1 MLSSFSLISLIGVML
16 GVLALVVV
24 MAVFAGL
31 ERNVKQRYL
40 DALPH
45 ILLMRSDR
53 MPREEADESIKLLKH
68 LPHVES
74 ATPYVADNVVI
85 DAPTDQRPVDFRAID
100 TSDPVQVAGLQKL
113 LDTKAY
119 PGSSADL
126 GIDDRVVISS
136 LIANNLGIQ
145 VGDKIRLISTRNVR
159 EVMKIFKSTELPPV
173 REAYR
178 EVWATVTDS
187 LQSGWVAQGEKFTL
201 TFTRWRETYQALQA
215 IYEDEIRPV
224 ESEQIEAILLAMD
237 ESEKGDDKAGVFT
250 FTANLK
256 LRIENAIT
264 QLNATDSEKMNS
276 EALRDLKSLIL
287 PKDVQ
292 VIGIYPASL
301 MAATPALFV
310 PLRLGQ
316 SLAGLGE
323 SVQGIRL
330 TLEDPYQAEAFKISA
345 SQTLGPDWNL
355 HTWGEAYEPFFRLI
369 AQQRVMMYF
378 VLIFIMLVS
387 AFSIMAVMFTIT
399 IQKRCEIGVMKSL
412 GASSGQIIRVF
423 LYQGMILGTLGALLG
438 VGLGRLVILFRGDL
452 QTALRLFGFDPFSE
466 SLIGSTILPAYN
478 NPWEQA
484 AFALMAFIL
493 CSLAALVPAFFAARS
508 DAAKSLR
515 NL

>member
-45 ILLMRSDR
+45 VLLMRPDR
-53 MPREEADESIKLLKH
+53 MLRQEADETIKMVRS
-68 LPHVES
+68 LPYVES

-100 TSDPVQVAGLQKL
+100 TTDPVQVAGLQKL
-113 LDTKAY
+113 LDPQAY

-136 LIANNLGIQ
+136 LIANNLGIK

-159 EVMKIFKSTELPPV
+159 EVMKIFKSTERPPV
-173 REAYR
+173 REAYP
-178 EVWATVTDS
+178 EDWKKVTTV
-187 LQSGWVAQGEKFTL
+187 LHSGWKAQGENFTL
-201 TFTRWRETYQALQA
+201 PFTPYRETYDTLQK
-215 IYEDEIRPV
+215 IYGDEIRQAERDHV
-224 ESEQIEAILLAMD
+224 EAILLAMD
-237 ESEKGDDKAGVFT
+237 ESEKGDDASGVFI
-250 FTANLK
+250 FTSASK
-256 LRIENAIT
+256 ARIEKALT
-264 QLNATDSEKMNS
+264 ALDTADAEKMNS
-276 EALRDLKSLIL
+276 EVLMGLKTLIL
-287 PKDVQ
+287 PKEVE
-292 VIGIYPASL
+292 VIGIYPASI

-310 PLRLGQ
+310 PLPLAQ
-316 SLAGLGE
+316 NLAGLGDT
-323 SVQGIRL
+323 VQGIRL
-330 TLEDPYQAEAFKISA
+330 TLDDPYQAEAFKVIA
-345 SQTLGPDWNL
+345 SQTLGPDWIL

-399 IQKRCEIGVMKSL
+399 IQKRREIGVMKSL

-452 QTALRLFGFDPFSE
+452 QTALRVFGFDPFSE
-466 SLIGSTILPAYN
+466 SLIGSNILPAYN

-484 AFALMAFIL
+484 AFALVAFLL